1 MTIAAGYV
9 CSSGIVLCADTQ
21 ETIPG
26 YTKNKGNK
34 LIAFQCPGLNLIFAG
49 SGNNATQIDETAY
62 EIAAQ
67 IIADEPKDAGDFR
80 RSLRSILGELFPKA
94 HYPRD
99 RGPEVDMLM
108 AIKWKGDASLYRISD
123 CSVAPIPQRVAVGT
137 GVILALQLLERHYDR
152 TVQIGEAAI
161 ICAYV
166 LHHVKKWVDGC
177 GGNTEIALIPK
188 EGDGITFMP
197 SSEVDKFEAYAQA
210 YDDALKQLL
219 LVAPRTVNN
228 LPLFNAY
235 IDKARLELQSAR
247 APFQE
252 WEVTFREVAEQLGM
266 NYEQMMKDSEDA
278 AKAIFSAKAP
288 TPSTPQ
294 RSAEDESDPH
304 DIEGEASI

>member
-9 CSSGIVLCADTQ
+9 CNTGIVLCADTQ

-34 LIAFQCPGLNLIFAG
+34 LIAFQCPSLNLVFAG

-62 EIAAQ
+62 EVAAQ
-67 IIADEPKDAGDFR
+67 IIADEPKDARAFR
-80 RSLRSILGELFPKA
+80 RSLRTVLEELFPKA
-94 HYPRD
+94 HYPR
-99 RGPEVDMLM
+99 GPQPEVDMLM

-123 CSVAPIPQRVAVGT
+123 CNVAPIPQRAAVGT

-161 ICAYV
+161 ICSYV
-166 LHHVKKWVDGC
+166 LYHVKKWVDGC

-197 SSEVDKFEAYAQA
+197 SSEVDKFEVYAQA
-210 YDDALKQLL
+210 YDDALNHLL

-235 IDKARLELQSAR
+235 IDNARVKLQSAR

-266 NYEQMMKDSEDA
+266 NFEQMA
-278 AKAIFSAKAP
+278 
-288 TPSTPQ
+288 
-294 RSAEDESDPH
+294 RES
-304 DIEGEASI
+304 EASMKAFLEQNTPTQSDFQTKEGQQ